1 MHRADRGS
9 IVVMSATPKKRL
21 GRGEKRPYRRFW
33 LRTCTRWHAG
43 WMGRR
48 RTSVRIC
55 RGALAVVLLGG
66 LTSRR
71 GNLLHGAIRRT
82 TFGLLRPVLVTKFVN
97 TGRVRY
103 RLCAA
108 CLFAAGLSAANFG
121 RLKEASLPPPR
132 RAASIS
138 GGRLPEIQFKP
149 PAAIDRS
156 QADDP
161 RRTTAGPLTTL

>member
-1 MHRADRGS
+1 
-9 IVVMSATPKKRL
+9 L
-21 GRGEKRPYRRFW
+21 GRGGKGFTVAFGYGPVLGGMLVGW
-33 LRTCTRWHAG
+33 VGAG
-43 WMGRR
+43 PAFGFAA
-48 RTSVRIC
+48 
-55 RGALAVVLLGG
+55 ALSAIAVVLPAG

-71 GNLLHGAIRRT
+71 GNLLRGAIRRT
-82 TFGLLRPVLVTKFVN
+82 TFGLLRPVFVTQFIFN
-97 TGRVRY
+97 PGRVRY

-121 RLKEASLPPPR
+121 RLEEASLPPPR

-149 PAAIDRS
+149 PLAIDRS